1 MLFYFLVRISLVIT
15 DQHAGAAAASSST
28 LRASNLSV
36 FGLKKKPVGHEP
48 ITLSPVETWSSPHDR
63 PIFKLY
69 STNITVYNL
78 KQFFG

>member
-15 DQHAGAAAASSST
+15 DQHVGAAAASIST

-36 FGLKKKPVGHEP
+36 FGLKKPVGHEP

-63 PIFKLY
+63 PIFKLH
-69 STNITVYNL
+69 STNITVYNI